1 MSGLRS
7 WATDVAYSTGWRL
20 VRSLPEAAARSLFS
34 RGAERAYRRNG
45 PSVRRLRE
53 NLARVLG
60 SEASPERLEEVV
72 RAGVHSYTRYWLEAF
87 RLPNWS
93 HDRIK
98 NRIEIQNLDVLTKAY
113 AEGNGVIGA
122 LHHSG
127 NWDHAGAWASVVNL
141 PVTSVAERLKPEKLY
156 RRFLAYREKLGMEI
170 IPTTGGNQSP
180 LDVLTDRL
188 TAGRI
193 VVLLADRDLSRRG
206 IEVDFFGGRTRMPA
220 GPALLALQTGAPLLV
235 ISLWYDG
242 KILRG
247 RIHDP
252 IPLPSTGD
260 TLGKVAGITQQ
271 MADLFAAD
279 IAEHPQDWHM
289 MQRLWIDQT
298 RPVTTDVS
306 G

>member
-1 MSGLRS
+1 
-7 WATDVAYSTGWRL
+7 
-20 VRSLPEAAARSLFS
+20 
-34 RGAERAYRRNG
+34 
-45 PSVRRLRE
+45 
-53 NLARVLG
+53 
-60 SEASPERLEEVV
+60 
-72 RAGVHSYTRYWLEAF
+72 
-87 RLPNWS
+87 
-93 HDRIK
+93 
-98 NRIEIQNLDVLTKAY
+98 
-113 AEGNGVIGA
+113 
-122 LHHSG
+122 
-127 NWDHAGAWASVVNL
+127 VVNL

-170 IPTTGGNQSP
+170 IPTAGGNQSP
-180 LDVLTDRL
+180 LDVLTNRL
-188 TAGRI
+188 NAGRI

-206 IEVDFFGGRTRMPA
+206 LEVEFFGGRTRMPA

-260 TLGKVAGITQQ
+260 TLSKVAGITQQ

-298 RPVTTDVS
+298 RPVTTNVS